1 MPKPIY
7 LFSISSHLHAKSI
20 SSLDIKFLK
29 PKIDFS
35 KYDYLIITSKQA
47 SEALKQY
54 DKNEYIHIPSICVSK
69 KSAEAYEA
77 LGGEVLACGNG
88 YGDDLSTVIRK
99 FSHMPERSDKCPRG
113 TKRWLYLR
121 AKVIASDFIS
131 TCHEEGYNID
141 EVVVYESEC
150 SKDIRH
156 VEVEDDSILI
166 FTSPSSL
173 HCFLENHT
181 IMPSNKVII
190 IGKTTALAVPD
201 GIKYTISPETTI
213 ESCMEIGLA

>member
-1 MPKPIY
+1 MAKPIY
-7 LFSISSHLHAKSI
+7 LFSISSHPDAKSI
-20 SSLDIKFLK
+20 NSLDIKFLK

-54 DKNEYIHIPSICVSK
+54 DKNEYIHMPSICVSK
-69 KSAEAYEA
+69 KSAEAYES

-88 YGDDLSTVIRK
+88 YGNDLSAVIK
-99 FSHMPERSDKCPRG
+99 QFPY

-121 AKVIASDFIS
+121 AKVVASDFIS
-131 TCHEEGYNID
+131 TCQEEGYNID
-141 EVVVYESEC
+141 EIVVYESEC
-150 SKDIRH
+150 SNDIRH

-173 HCFLENHT
+173 NCFLENHT
-181 IMPSNKVII
+181 FTPSNKVIV

-201 GIKYTISPETTI
+201 GVKYSISPETTI
-213 ESCMEIGLA
+213 ESCMEIGLAL